1 MWFLL
6 SLVALSMLVA
16 RRSVEKSAT
25 QHISAI
31 SLAWL
36 QQTAAMPFII
46 ISLFFAPFFL
56 PSDLSSTFWSILAIY
71 TVINTFDAIAYFKA
85 LSLSDISFLAPLMS
99 LFVVTN
105 VLFAFIILEQKPSTL
120 GLIGS
125 ILIVFGVFLTSKHR
139 KKDLSNSSNDKIAAT
154 LVLISVISRAVLSNI
169 EVFMLRDSNP
179 TSFNFYSSFFT
190 VLSVLVVH
198 RVISQRNGKNTK
210 YFWEEIKKEIKGKK
224 FILAIIGLT
233 YMINMLATYQAKLIA
248 PNAAYVGAVKQ
259 SQVVFMVF
267 IGVFFF
273 KEKFHHKQWV
283 GVLLILSGL
292 AALATN

>member
-25 QHISAI
+25 QHIPPM

-56 PSDLSSTFWSILAIY
+56 PFDLNSTFWSILAIY

-99 LFVVTN
+99 LFVVSN
-105 VLFAFIILEQKPSTL
+105 VLFAFIILGQKPSII

-125 ILIVFGVFLTSKHR
+125 ALIVIGVFLTSKHR
-139 KKDLSNSSNDKIAAT
+139 KKDSSNSDNDKIAAT
-154 LVLISVISRAVLSNI
+154 LVLISVISRALLSNI
-169 EVFMLRDSNP
+169 EVIMLRDSNP
-179 TSFNFYSSFFT
+179 TSFNFYSSLFT
-190 VLSVLVVH
+190 VLSVLIVH
-198 RVISQRNGKNTK
+198 RFIGNRSGKNSK
-210 YFWEEIKKEIKGKK
+210 LFWKEIKKEIKGKK
-224 FILAIIGLT
+224 LILAIIGLT

-248 PNAAYVGAVKQ
+248 PNASYVGAVKQ
-259 SQVVFMVF
+259 SQVVPMVL

-273 KEKFHHKQWV
+273 KEKFHHKQWL
-283 GVLLILSGL
+283 GVLLILCGL
-292 AALATN
+292 IALATN